1 MYKANNLIVFLLSI
15 MSYLKVQ
22 FYTDLPTYTSVFLET
37 SNTVFHLENLE
48 CLNFSS
54 VSLKTTMQTA

>member
-22 FYTDLPTYTSVFLET
+22 FYTDLHTYTFVFLET
-37 SNTVFHLENLE
+37 SNTVSHLENLE

-54 VSLKTTMQTA
+54 ISLKTTVLTA

>member
-22 FYTDLPTYTSVFLET
+22 FYTDLHTYTSVFLET
-37 SNTVFHLENLE
+37 SNTVSHLENLE

-54 VSLKTTMQTA
+54 VSLKTTAWTA